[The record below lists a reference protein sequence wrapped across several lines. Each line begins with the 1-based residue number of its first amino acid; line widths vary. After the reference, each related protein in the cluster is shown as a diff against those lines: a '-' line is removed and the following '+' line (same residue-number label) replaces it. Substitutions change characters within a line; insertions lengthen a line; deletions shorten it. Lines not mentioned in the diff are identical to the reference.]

1 MAHNVNRIG
10 LEPLPK
16 VKAVYVPESQ
26 TLYIENG
33 RLRED
38 AEEMAEN
45 ILVYPGLSWSI
56 TTKTTRRQRWRSA
69 LTALSTCSSPS
80 WTLSW
85 PSMA

>member
-26 TLYIENG
+26 TLYIENV

-45 ILVYPGLSWSI
+45 ILVYPGLL
-56 TTKTTRRQRWRSA
+56 RQRRRGVSGGA
-69 LTALSTCSSPS
+69 LH
-80 WTLSW
+80 
-85 PSMA
+85 